1 MKTHIKNLSLQEL
14 TDYAVQH
21 GQQAF
26 RAKQTF
32 EWIWKKTAVSF
43 DEMTNISAEFR
54 QKMNA
59 DFLLNSI
66 EIAEEKV
73 SSDGTRK
80 YVLKLADGHQIES
93 VLIPSKDRL
102 TACISSQVGCAL
114 GCRFCATGSMGFVRD
129 MDALEIHD
137 QIMLLMKLAVE
148 KFYTSLDNIVVM
160 GMGEPLLNLNNTLA
174 ALDKISDKTTLNFSP
189 QRITISTSGITSEIK
204 KMADKN
210 IPYPLAISLHSAN
223 DSKRKQFM
231 PVGNKYSLSM
241 LTDALKY
248 YHQKTGNRITIEYIL
263 FDGLN
268 DANEDAASLASFC
281 RSFPVKINIIP
292 YNSTASQLFKPSSST
307 NIKKFIAFLESKN
320 IIVNLRHSKGSDIQA
335 ACGQLAKNN
344 TLK

>member
-80 YVLKLADGHQIES
+80 YVLKLSDGHQIES

-114 GCRFCATGSMGFVRD
+114 GCRFCATGNMGFVRD

-174 ALDKISDKTTLNFSP
+174 ALDKISDKATLNFSP

-210 IPYPLAISLHSAN
+210 IPYHLAISLHSAN

-292 YNSTASQLFKPSSST
+292 YNSTASQLFKPSSSA

-344 TLK
+344 NLK

>member
-59 DFLLNSI
+59 DFILNSI

-80 YVLKLADGHQIES
+80 YVLQLADGHQIES

-114 GCRFCATGSMGFVRD
+114 GCRFCATGNMGFVRD

-137 QIMLLMKLAVE
+137 QIILLMKLAVE

-174 ALDKISDKTTLNFSP
+174 ALDKISEKTTLNFSP

-210 IPYPLAISLHSAN
+210 IPYHLAISLHSAN

-231 PVGNKYSLSM
+231 PVANKYSLSM

-268 DANEDAASLASFC
+268 DANEDAAALASFC

-292 YNSTASQLFKPSSST
+292 YNSTASQLFKPSSSA